1 MAHQPPYNQPHQ
13 QQNPPYAPPY
23 GQQQPA
29 PVYYQQPPQPQPVP
43 VAPRHGRVVSKHRM
57 GAGGHSIHATLT
69 LFTCGMWAPVWFVVW
84 LLKRGKTVTRY

>member
-1 MAHQPPYNQPHQ
+1 MAHQQPPYHQPYHQ
-13 QQNPPYAPPY
+13 QQQPPYAPY
-23 GQQQPA
+23 GQQPPA
-29 PVYYQQPPQPQPVP
+29 YYQQPAA
-43 VAPRHGRVVSKHRM
+43 APPARHGKVVTKHRM